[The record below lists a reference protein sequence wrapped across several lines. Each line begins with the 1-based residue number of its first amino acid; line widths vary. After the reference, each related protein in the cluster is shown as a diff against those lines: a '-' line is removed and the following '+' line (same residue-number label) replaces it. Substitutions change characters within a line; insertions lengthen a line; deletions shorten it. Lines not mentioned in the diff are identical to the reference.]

1 MSMRLTRYSS
11 IEMTTDIHQKHV
23 AMLKTMIVFFSAM
36 LMASMANNTLVAQH
50 DQLLAPPPPDAIV
63 YKSNVAPEE
72 ADIPSLGFTV
82 AFHSPLPVREVV
94 AFYNRETGEMEE
106 VEPGVHYRSTLLEVT
121 VKQLGVLKVYDIPRN
136 PGVRVQDIRQ
146 MSSRHCS
153 SEYFRPFRDM
163 YNSLD
168 QYSRNDFRAVC
179 EQYGF
184 IDHAYFGLSDQT
196 AYDGRQMTR
205 DEVLYREY
213 TKELDEERG
222 EMVNLEE
229 MMEEAQ
235 RLMQQGRMDEATA
248 LFQKIAEVQQQ
259 AVARDMERAQTMQR
273 RKVEDRWD
281 EWLGFLDEL
290 VELMYPTIVHI
301 DYHPSHWPDD
311 DWLHESIEW

>member
-1 MSMRLTRYSS
+1 MRSTVFVLVSMV
-11 IEMTTDIHQKHV
+11 M
-23 AMLKTMIVFFSAM
+23 
-36 LMASMANNTLVAQH
+36 MASMANNVLFAQH
-50 DQLLAPPPPDAIV
+50 DQLLAPPPPEAVLYGSEDDLDAF
-63 YKSNVAPEE
+63 S
-72 ADIPSLGFTV
+72 IPDRNFTV
-82 AFHSPLPVREVV
+82 AFHTPLPVDEVV
-94 AFYNRETGEMEE
+94 VFYNQQVGQLQE
-106 VEPGVHYRSTLLEVT
+106 VEPGQHYRANLIEIT
-121 VKQLGVLKVYDIPRN
+121 VKQLGVLKVYDIPRE
-136 PGVRVQDIRQ
+136 PGVKVQDIRQ

-184 IDHAYFGLSDQT
+184 IDHAYFGVSDQT
-196 AYDGRQMTR
+196 TFDGRRMTR
-205 DEVLYREY
+205 AEVLYREY

-222 EMVNLEE
+222 EMVNVEE

-248 LFQKIAEVQQQ
+248 LFQKIAEIQQQ
-259 AVARDMERAQTMQR
+259 AVTRDMARAQTMQR
-273 RKVEDRWD
+273 RVVEDRWD